1 MLCAS
6 KNPPKYPEPIVLK
19 MLLTQAKSTKRKQ
32 TKKKWK
38 EGKKI
43 LKLVRLLGFSATLFR
58 PISLQ
63 TIFGN
68 SIFPAEK
75 RRLLKNTF
83 TL

>member
-38 EGKKI
+38 EGKKNI
-43 LKLVRLLGFSATLFR
+43 ETCAAFG
-58 PISLQ
+58 
-63 TIFGN
+63 IFGYAI
-68 SIFPAEK
+68 SAH
-75 RRLLKNTF
+75 F
-83 TL
+83 TPDHFW